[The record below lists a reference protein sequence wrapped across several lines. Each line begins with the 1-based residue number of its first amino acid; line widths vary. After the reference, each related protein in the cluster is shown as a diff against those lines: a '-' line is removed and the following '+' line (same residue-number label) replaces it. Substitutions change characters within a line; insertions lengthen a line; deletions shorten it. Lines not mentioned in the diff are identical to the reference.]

1 LIIFSIFSIAL
12 QMFYTRKSKNEMTG
26 EDEERTEI
34 MNSAKEYQPEEIFKK
49 IKEYSKERKFVETI
63 EAIVKLNVDPTK
75 GD

>member
-1 LIIFSIFSIAL
+1 
-12 QMFYTRKSKNEMTG
+12 MFYTRKSKNEMTG